1 MNKSMVFQNNLQ
13 KLLDEHNLSQKDL
26 AKMIGER
33 EASISEFIKLKRS
46 SINID
51 LLLKISTALKIE
63 DISIILSL
71 KKVLSI
77 NDYEQNKWYTLST
90 NNMVRFAYICGSNG
104 ETFEIV
110 EIMGNGV
117 VIHQKYD
124 ITEYDNGNVTE
135 EFKKLNIELSNN
147 IIEDELTLMLIELCR
162 YEGEQVSLNRYK
174 TVEDAIETVEI
185 LY

>member
-1 MNKSMVFQNNLQ
+1 MNKSMVFENNLQ
-13 KLLDEHNLSQKDL
+13 KLLDEHNLNQKDL

-46 SINID
+46 TINID
-51 LLLKISTALKIE
+51 LILKIATALKIE

-71 KKVLSI
+71 KKVI
-77 NDYEQNKWYTLST
+77 TIKDYEQNKWYTLST
-90 NNMVRFAYICGSNG
+90 NNMVRFAYICGSNE

-110 EIMGNGV
+110 EIMDNGV
-117 VIHQKYD
+117 VIHQKYS
-124 ITEYDNGNVTE
+124 ITEYDDKKVME
-135 EFKKLNIELSNN
+135 EFEKIKVELPDN
-147 IIEDELTLMLIELCR
+147 IIEDDLTLMLIELCR

-174 TVEDAIETVEI
+174 TVENAIETVEM